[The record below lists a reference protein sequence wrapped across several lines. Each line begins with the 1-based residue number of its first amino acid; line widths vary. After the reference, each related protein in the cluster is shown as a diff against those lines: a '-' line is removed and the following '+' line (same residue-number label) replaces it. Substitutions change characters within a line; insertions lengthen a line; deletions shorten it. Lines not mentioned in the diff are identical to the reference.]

1 MTATTLE
8 PSLPTPTRHRVSPLA
23 GVRHGLTIG
32 WRNLVRVKNAPE
44 QLIGFV
50 LQPILFI
57 ALFVFLFGGA
67 ISGDWRTYLQFV
79 LPGILV
85 QTVVF
90 ASMGTGAS
98 LADDITKGVFDRFRS
113 LPIARWAPL
122 LGAVL
127 ADLATYVVSVL
138 VVLVAGLVL
147 GFDFTGGPL
156 GVLAGCLLVLAF
168 TFALSWVTATV
179 GLLVRKPSG
188 VQALAIVVMMPL
200 TFGSNLFADPS
211 SMPGWLQAWVEVNP
225 VSHLI
230 TATRGLFAGD
240 PAAGA
245 TVAAVAWAVGIVV
258 VFAPLAVWLYR
269 RRA

>member
-1 MTATTLE
+1 MTTLTA
-8 PSLPTPTRHRVSPLA
+8 PIAPRRHRVSPLA
-23 GVRHGLTIG
+23 GVRHGLTIA
-32 WRNLVRVKNAPE
+32 WRNLVRVKNSPE
-44 QLIGFV
+44 QLLGLV

-90 ASMGTGAS
+90 ASMGTGAG

-122 LGAVL
+122 LGAVA
-127 ADLATYVVSVL
+127 ADLATYVISL
-138 VVLVAGLVL
+138 VVVLLAGAVL
-147 GFDFTGGPL
+147 GFHYTGGVL

-168 TFALSWVTATV
+168 TFALSWISATV
-179 GLLVRKPSG
+179 GLLVRKPQG
-188 VQALAIVVMMPL
+188 VQALALVVMMPL
-200 TFGSNLFADPS
+200 TFGSNLFADPK
-211 SMPGWLQAWVEVNP
+211 SMPDWLRAWVDVNP

-230 TATRGLFAGD
+230 TATRGLFAGT
-240 PAAGA
+240 PATAAIAA
-245 TVAAVAWAVGIVV
+245 TIAWSIGIVV
-258 VFAPLAVWLYR
+258 VFAPIAVAVYR
-269 RRA
+269 RRT